1 MVTVTVNDGVVKID
15 GNEIDFDHP
24 ITDYLVFDD
33 FVVVM
38 LKLNGEDFPEKHQ
51 NIIAVDADGTIRW
64 RIEKA
69 PEEGYYDSY
78 AGIFDDDGELRAYN
92 LSGMNY
98 RVDKETGEVSDEKFV
113 K

>member
-1 MVTVTVNDGVVKID
+1 MVTVNGGVLKVD
-15 GNEIDFDHP
+15 NEEIDFGHP
-24 ITDYLVFDD
+24 IEEYLVFDD
-33 FVVVM
+33 FVVVR
-38 LKLNGEDFPEKHQ
+38 LKLTGEDFPEKHQ
-51 NIIAVDADGTIRW
+51 NIIAVNKDGSIRW

-78 AGIFDDDGELRAYN
+78 AAIFDNDGELRAYN

-98 RVDKETGEVSDEKFV
+98 KVNKQTGEVSDEKFV

>member
-1 MVTVTVNDGVVKID
+1 MVTINNSVLKI
-15 GNEIDFDHP
+15 NSEEIEFNHP
-24 ITDYLVFDD
+24 IEEYISFDD
-33 FVVVM
+33 FVVIR

-51 NIIAVDADGTIRW
+51 NVIAVNKDGSIRW

-98 RVDKETGEVSDEKFV
+98 KVDKETGEVSDGKFV